1 MALVF
6 YRDINIMKPT
16 NYFTQGYS
24 FTGTWDD
31 YFVLVIFFICAALGI
46 VLFRERSRHEPM
58 VHSPPMAWLRAGIYF
73 CFVMIFSW
81 VTGVFKIVVQSPLVT
96 SEQTADPIWNV
107 ALAGCCAIVIW
118 AYVYWWPRGTLTH
131 GRKLYLVPTVL
142 YGLGWGTAAGLLMLS
157 IYSILE
163 TFQFPGLVNAVLLIL
178 VFSVYN
184 MNYQLGWWDI
194 HVSPPHN
201 IRATNNGKV
210 LLAHNP
216 FLLSALAFFVI
227 YGNAGLFVILNATAL
242 CASAIA
248 LRVPPFWEKD
258 GGPVSMDTAIGE

>member
-1 MALVF
+1 
-6 YRDINIMKPT
+6 MKPT
-16 NYFTQGYS
+16 NYFTSGYA

-31 YFVLVIFFICAALGI
+31 YFIIAILVFCAVLGVL
-46 VLFRERSRHEPM
+46 LFRERSGHEPM
-58 VHSPPMAWLRAGIYF
+58 VHSPKMAWLRAGIYF
-73 CFVMIFSW
+73 CFVIIFSW
-81 VTGVFKIVVQSPLVT
+81 VTGVFKVVAQSPLVT
-96 SEQTADPIWNV
+96 SEQAADPIWN
-107 ALAGCCAIVIW
+107 AAFAACCVIVVW

-131 GRKLYLVPTVL
+131 GRKLYLLPTVI
-142 YGLGWGTAAGLLMLS
+142 YGLVWGGCAALLMLS

-163 TFQFPGLVNAVLLIL
+163 VFQLPGFVNAIGLIALLSI
-178 VFSVYN
+178 YN

-201 IRATNNGKV
+201 IKATNNGKV

-216 FLLSALAFFVI
+216 FLLSSLAFLIV
-227 YGNAGLFVILNATAL
+227 YGNAGIFVLLSAAAM

-258 GGPVSMDTAIGE
+258 GGPVSMETAMGE

>member
-1 MALVF
+1 
-6 YRDINIMKPT
+6 MKPT

-31 YFVLVIFFICAALGI
+31 YFILVIFLIGSVLGAL
-46 VLFRERSRHEPM
+46 LFRERSRHEPM
-58 VHSPPMAWLRAGIYF
+58 VHSPPMAWLRAGIYC
-73 CFVMIFSW
+73 CFVITFSW
-81 VTGVFKIVVQSPLVT
+81 VTGVFKVVAQSPLVT
-96 SEQTADPIWNV
+96 SEQAADPVWN
-107 ALAGCCAIVIW
+107 AAFAGCCIVVIW

-131 GRKLYLVPTVL
+131 GRKLYLLPTIF
-142 YGLGWGTAAGLLMLS
+142 YGLAWGTCVALLMLS
-157 IYSILE
+157 LYSILE
-163 TFQFPGLVNAVLLIL
+163 IFQFPGLVNAILLVVI
-178 VFSVYN
+178 FGIYN

-216 FLLSALAFFVI
+216 FLISTLAFLIV
-227 YGNAGLFVILNATAL
+227 YGNAGIFVLLGAAAM
-242 CASAIA
+242 CASSIA

-258 GGPVSMDTAIGE
+258 GGPVSMNTAIGE